1 LPPVS
6 LCSFF
11 ACNQLSSACLLGVT
25 WAISPLY
32 VLAGVGTVSIHRQ
45 KGGGALASQ
54 PEQRAFLC

>member
-11 ACNQLSSACLLGVT
+11 ACNQLSACLLGVT
-25 WAISPLY
+25 WAISLLY

-45 KGGGALASQ
+45 KGGGVPASQ
-54 PEQRAFLC
+54 PEQ

>member
-1 LPPVS
+1 LPPVF

-45 KGGGALASQ
+45 KGGGVPASQ
-54 PEQRAFLC
+54 PEQ